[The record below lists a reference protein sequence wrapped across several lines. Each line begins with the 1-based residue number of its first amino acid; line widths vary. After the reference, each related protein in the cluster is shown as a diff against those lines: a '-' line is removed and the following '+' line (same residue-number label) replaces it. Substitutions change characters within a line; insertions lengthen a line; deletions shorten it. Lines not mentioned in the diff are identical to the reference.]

1 MKMKKRK
8 RETQT
13 MEWLRF
19 SQRMEESE
27 AWGE

>member
-1 MKMKKRK
+1 MKMKKK
-8 RETQT
+8 VETQT

-19 SQRMEESE
+19 SQGMEESE